1 MEYEIV
7 ARLQG
12 AVFLFF
18 ILIRGVMELLLGID
32 LLVGGEKME
41 RVASYLVIGTVYLSS
56 CMLML
61 VESSLHEPGHFF
73 VLAEPYLELYGLFL
87 KLLLRQLSVWQLFG
101 RIYLDGQ
108 HAVLLIFLLLET
120 SQ

>member
-7 ARLQG
+7 AHLQG

-41 RVASYLVIGTVYLSS
+41 RVASYLVVGTVYLSS

-61 VESSLHEPGHFF
+61 
-73 VLAEPYLELYGLFL
+73 
-87 KLLLRQLSVWQLFG
+87 
-101 RIYLDGQ
+101 
-108 HAVLLIFLLLET
+108 FLLKSILISLSLRKIVPPIT
-120 SQ
+120 GALNLSLKSFM